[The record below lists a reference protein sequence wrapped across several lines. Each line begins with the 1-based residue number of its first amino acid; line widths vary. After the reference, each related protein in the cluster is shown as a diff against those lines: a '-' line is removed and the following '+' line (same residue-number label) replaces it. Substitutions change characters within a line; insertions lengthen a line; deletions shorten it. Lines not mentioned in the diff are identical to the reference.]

1 VRSTTVLHTHVVLL
15 YSYIPITLIGL
26 CSTLHYHW
34 PMLLP
39 FHYLLSC
46 ICKYSSQLSHLLLCS
61 SVTDIS
67 ISFSSVLLSDASI
80 IVTLITLIVNYD
92 HPHVTRLDYIHQIS
106 LPNYIL
112 LFTFMFKLLF
122 YFFSFKFLLP
132 IYNFSQILFYI
143 WLLYICII

>member
-61 SVTDIS
+61 SITGIS
-67 ISFSSVLLSDASI
+67 ISYSSVLLSDASI

-112 LFTFMFKLLF
+112 LFTFMFKQLF
-122 YFFSFKFLLP
+122 CFLF
-132 IYNFSQILFYI
+132 IYNYYYYYSFVYKIVLLLISSTYI
-143 WLLYICII
+143 

>member
-1 VRSTTVLHTHVVLL
+1 MRSTTVLHTHVVLL

-61 SVTDIS
+61 SITDIS
-67 ISFSSVLLSDASI
+67 ISYSSVLLSDASI

-92 HPHVTRLDYIHQIS
+92 HPHVTRLDYIHQILYQIIYFYLLLCLNCYS
-106 LPNYIL
+106 SFYYYLFSIYYI
-112 LFTFMFKLLF
+112 
-122 YFFSFKFLLP
+122 
-132 IYNFSQILFYI
+132 
-143 WLLYICII
+143 